1 MNITNNQHVPLPLA
15 VWLLHDDYDH
25 SDDPNQYSV
34 TTLMKPIKQLVLAKS
49 VPTTSRSMDISELV
63 ASRLGTSI
71 HDSIE
76 KAWIDNPQHK
86 LKLLGYSQES
96 INRLKVNPEEN
107 DTNFINA
114 YLEKRTVKQVGKYK
128 VSGKFDFVLDGVVQ
142 DFKSTSTYSW
152 TSGSNDDNYKIQ
164 LSMYRWLNPDIILE
178 DYGVINFVFTDWS
191 KIQAKSNPNYPQN
204 RLQSKNIKLMS
215 LDETEAWVKH
225 RLSLI
230 DKYSGKS
237 ENELPMCTDEE
248 LWRSDPVY
256 KYYANP
262 QKTDGRSTKNFDSK
276 ADAESYR
283 LSKGNVG
290 VVLVVPGEVKR
301 CGYCAAFDICK
312 QKDMYLS

>member
-1 MNITNNQHVPLPLA
+1 MNITNNQDVPLPLA

-25 SDDPNQYSV
+25 SSNPNQFSV
-34 TTLMKPIKQLVLAKS
+34 TTLMKPIKQLILAKS
-49 VPTTSRSMDISELV
+49 VPSATRSMDISELV

-76 KAWIDNPQHK
+76 KAWTNNPQHK
-86 LKLLGYSQES
+86 LKLLGYSQETLD
-96 INRLKVNPEEN
+96 RLKVNPEVEDN
-107 DTNFINA
+107 NFINA
-114 YLEKRTVKQVGKYK
+114 YLERRTVKQVGNYL

-152 TSGSNDDNYKIQ
+152 GKSSKDDDYRTQ
-164 LSMYRWLNPDIILE
+164 LSVYRWLNQDIIFE

-191 KIQAKSNPNYPQN
+191 KLNAKTNPDYPQS

-230 DKYSGKS
+230 DKYTGKS
-237 ENELPMCTDEE
+237 EKDLPRCTDDE
-248 LWRSDPVY
+248 LWRSDPVF

-262 QKTDGRSTKNFDSK
+262 QKTDGRSTKNFDNRV
-276 ADAESYR
+276 DAETFKV
-283 LSKGNVG
+283 SKGNVG
-290 VVLVVPGEVKR
+290 VVLLVPGEVKR
-301 CGYCAAFDICK
+301 CGYCAAFDICQ
-312 QKDMYLS
+312 QKDEYV